1 MIEVPCMKL
10 SPRET
15 MEWHRKL
22 AEEYAADAESGET
35 ADFPLEQEEL
45 RQLAADHNAT
55 ADAIAVPLMA
65 LDALMLEVQH
75 YHNVFVNAGSYD
87 MHYVVDESVD
97 ARLKRAAD
105 PLWCQEAERNAT
117 PAELAGGMPGRDY

>member
-15 MEWHRKL
+15 MEWHRKAVENAL
-22 AEEYAADAESGET
+22 EACSDP
-35 ADFPLEQEEL
+35 DFPLMDEEL
-45 RQLAADHNAT
+45 RQLAEEHNAT

-65 LDALMLEVQH
+65 LEALMLEVQH
-75 YHNVFVNAGSYD
+75 YHNLFVNTGSYD
-87 MHYVVDESVD
+87 MHYVVDESVAD
-97 ARLKRAAD
+97 RLKRAAD
-105 PLWCQEAERNAT
+105 QLWCYEAERNAT